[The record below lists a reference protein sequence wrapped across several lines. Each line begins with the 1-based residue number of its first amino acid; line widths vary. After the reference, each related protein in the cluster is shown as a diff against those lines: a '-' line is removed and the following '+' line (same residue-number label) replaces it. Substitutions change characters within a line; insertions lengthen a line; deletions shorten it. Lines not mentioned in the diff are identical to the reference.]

1 MVKAHDLRYPSDGSH
16 ILRGVLKRARYATT
30 DLKAVAGADHLRE
43 IALIERIL
51 SATISLEASPSPSRQ
66 RAKQAALA
74 SSEHEGGSIQPAEG
88 KNMPSTT
95 RWMPPVKIGN
105 ASIIGPLEAHH
116 FMMKRW
122 PHVKGA
128 KFALA
133 HMAILAALDGRQTS
147 QEARAS
153 FDRAVKEACLN

>member
-1 MVKAHDLRYPSDGSH
+1 MVRAHDASRPSNDSH

-30 DLKAVAGADHLRE
+30 DLKAVAGANHLRE
-43 IALIERIL
+43 ITLIDRIR
-51 SATISLEASPSPSRQ
+51 SATISPEDSPSLSRK
-66 RAKQAALA
+66 RAEPAALA
-74 SSEHEGGSIQPAEG
+74 SSENEGGSIQPAEG
-88 KNMPSTT
+88 QNMLSTV

-105 ASIIGPLEAHH
+105 ASIIGPLEAHR
-116 FMMKRW
+116 FMMNHW

-133 HMAILAALDGRQTS
+133 HMAILAALDGRQTP